1 MVFLRFFF
9 AGVSVCMNVL
19 GTITHFLCICHLAIK
34 LYCIVLYNIQNLFI
48 AHPFTNCTKR
58 WKMIQSERGKS
69 YTHSHSMFTFNL
81 HPAVVVIP
89 SKVSTSKLHPQNGNK
104 SHDHS
109 VDISQK
115 LIKLI
120 ELHSINSFATTQ
132 NNT

>member
-1 MVFLRFFF
+1 
-9 AGVSVCMNVL
+9 
-19 GTITHFLCICHLAIK
+19 
-34 LYCIVLYNIQNLFI
+34 
-48 AHPFTNCTKR
+48 
-58 WKMIQSERGKS
+58 
-69 YTHSHSMFTFNL
+69 MFTFNL

-115 LIKLI
+115 LIKLQ